1 MLNRAKITPLLLGC
15 LLTFLSLL
23 PVKAAEKLYLSY
35 GPLLLSLRIESLE
48 IFAKHGIIN
57 EDLRFYLDKLTTEQQ
72 DEFRSILV
80 RKLDINPVLISR
92 FFNSSIGENMLTIVG
107 DGVTIQGGINGKY
120 ALRGAMVSASLDPEG
135 LTLLNVLKK
144 YPTNIQ
150 LQGDLLEGLEQKI
163 KHLIL
168 ATDLLVTNLEQ
179 WTTEEVKTTP
189 SVDYSLLKDL
199 RKPGDY
205 KIIKQV
211 WQLTDKSRER
221 SFYVDVYIPQTL
233 EKQKI
238 PVFVFSHGL
247 SSRPEDYSQ
256 LLKHLASYG
265 YLVAAPQHPG
275 SDTIYLQEMFKGYHR
290 NIFALNDFIDRPLD
304 ISYVIDELERRNV
317 AAFLGQLDLDNVGV
331 GGHSFGGYT
340 VLALAGATID
350 FENLQQ
356 DCSRFYHGI
365 DIALLLECRALK
377 LPRTSYNFRDNR
389 VKAVLAENPVN
400 RSIFGQKGL
409 SNITIPIILSSGSND
424 PAAPPVLEQAAS
436 FTWLTTPDKY
446 WMLIEGQAHVDFS
459 QLDGQIKQ
467 TIDSLAY
474 FTFPSQKL
482 INSYVDAMSIAFF
495 EVYIQNNPTYLPYLQ
510 SSYAQYLSQGERFK
524 LDFITNHSSHKLVNT
539 LEEFKQEYGGLK

>member
-1 MLNRAKITPLLLGC
+1 MTPRSFGV
-15 LLTFLSLL
+15 SLIQHTL
-23 PVKAAEKLYLSY
+23 WRFVKGEVQVKAAEKLYLSY

-256 LLKHLASYG
+256 LLS
-265 YLVAAPQHPG
+265 
-275 SDTIYLQEMFKGYHR
+275 
-290 NIFALNDFIDRPLD
+290 PL
-304 ISYVIDELERRNV
+304 L
-317 AAFLGQLDLDNVGV
+317 F
-331 GGHSFGGYT
+331 
-340 VLALAGATID
+340 
-350 FENLQQ
+350 
-356 DCSRFYHGI
+356 SRLSLFYFT
-365 DIALLLECRALK
+365 L
-377 LPRTSYNFRDNR
+377 
-389 VKAVLAENPVN
+389 
-400 RSIFGQKGL
+400 IFG
-409 SNITIPIILSSGSND
+409 
-424 PAAPPVLEQAAS
+424 E
-436 FTWLTTPDKY
+436 
-446 WMLIEGQAHVDFS
+446 
-459 QLDGQIKQ
+459 
-467 TIDSLAY
+467 
-474 FTFPSQKL
+474 
-482 INSYVDAMSIAFF
+482 
-495 EVYIQNNPTYLPYLQ
+495 
-510 SSYAQYLSQGERFK
+510 
-524 LDFITNHSSHKLVNT
+524 
-539 LEEFKQEYGGLK
+539 